1 MPRSLPYWVASL
13 LFTGLVLAKFDA
25 ATGFSSLLRFG
36 ETWQTQRH
44 PALADLPLGTVPGSA
59 GYDGQF
65 YVQVAL
71 DPTLRDPALVTAL
84 DAPAYRARRILL
96 PALAH
101 GLGLGRPAAILQ
113 IYALLNVA
121 AWFALAV
128 LLRREV
134 GGADPRAFARWLGCL
149 FSMGVLESA
158 RQSLVD
164 LPALLLLGLAL
175 RAHRAA
181 APGPT
186 TLWLTL
192 GHLTRETNLLASLAL
207 LVRPR
212 PTARVVAG
220 FCVAC
225 APLAAWWW
233 YARAQF
239 PATTPAAAGN
249 LTWPLV
255 GALGQASRSIQAV
268 AAGNFDSRHTFAL
281 LALVGLF
288 TQAGVLWRHRQP
300 EHPWWRVGAAYS
312 LLLLLLGPW
321 VWSGYWAACRAVLPL
336 TIAFNL
342 LLPPGRAFWPLWVAG
357 NLTALHALWRFL

>member
-1 MPRSLPYWVASL
+1 MPRSLPYWAASL
-13 LFTGLVLAKFDA
+13 LFAALVLAKFDA
-25 ATGFSSLLRFG
+25 STGFSSLLRFG
-36 ETWQTQRH
+36 ETWQARRH
-44 PALADLPLGTVPGSA
+44 PALAGLPLATVPGSA

-65 YVQVAL
+65 YAQVAL
-71 DPTLRDPALVTAL
+71 DPTLRDPALATAL
-84 DAPAYRARRILL
+84 DAPAYRAHRILL

-101 GLGLGRPAAILQ
+101 ALGLGRPAAILQ

-121 AWFALAV
+121 AWFALAG
-128 LLRREV
+128 LLRREI
-134 GGADPRAFARWLGCL
+134 GGADAPAFARWLGCL
-149 FSMGVLESA
+149 FSMGVLEST

-164 LPALLLLGLAL
+164 LPAVLLLVLAL
-175 RAHRAA
+175 RSHRAD
-181 APGPT
+181 APRRT

-192 GHLTRETNLLASLAL
+192 GHLTRETNVLASLAL
-207 LVRPR
+207 LARPR
-212 PTARVVAG
+212 PTARVVAWFG
-220 FCVAC
+220 VAC

-233 YARAQF
+233 YAHTQF
-239 PATTPAAAGN
+239 PATTPPAAGN

-255 GALGQASRSIQAV
+255 GALGQASRSFQAV

-281 LALVGLF
+281 LALAGLF
-288 TQAGVLWRHRQP
+288 TQAGALWRHRQP

-342 LLPPGRAFWPLWVAG
+342 LLPPGRAFWLLWVAG
-357 NLTALHALWRFL
+357 NFTALHALWRFL